1 MCSTKLSYKK
11 DERLKSRKLVE
22 HLFRHGKSIHFSPVK
37 ALYDFIEATPSQM
50 LAGVTASKRNFK
62 KAVDRNRIK
71 RVMREGYRLQ
81 KLPLLKA
88 LEHKNISLAVFFIF
102 TGKNLPENK
111 VVSEKLKVIL
121 QKLEDLVIQLDVVK

>member
-1 MCSTKLSYKK
+1 MSSTKLSYKK

-22 HLFRHGKSIHFSPVK
+22 HLFRHGKSIHLSPVK
-37 ALYDFIEATPSQM
+37 VLYDFIEATPTQM

-81 KLPLLKA
+81 KLPLLNA

-121 QKLEDLVIQLDVVK
+121 QRLEDLVTQLDVVK